1 MSDKKSNND
10 HIRIYENNFGPRPID
25 EKGRSYHI
33 HHIDGNHSNN
43 NPSNLLAV
51 SPEQHYQIHLNQ
63 GDWAAA
69 LYLSQYLDIT
79 GDEIKELAR
88 SAANKR
94 VADGT
99 HNFLGEQN
107 PSRKNQ
113 KPVTITGMGHLQ
125 ISNV

>member
-1 MSDKKSNND
+1 MCIYCGTTKYRK
-10 HIRIYENNFGPRPID
+10 IYEQHNGPIPKDDNN
-25 EKGRSYHI
+25 RSYEI

-43 NPSNLLAV
+43 SPSNLLAV

-125 ISNV
+125 I